1 MSYIPLMIDLSG
13 RKVVIVGGGRVAER
27 RVDALKGSEA
37 ILHVISP
44 EISEKLISLWRQ
56 GEFIWDKRSFEGE
69 EVLDATLVIAATNDS
84 KVNQAVMQHTDEA
97 SLLNMTG
104 AADQGT
110 VIFPGT
116 YRQGRLIL
124 SVSTEGASPML
135 VSRILSDFKSQYDAR
150 YEQYVDFL
158 YVCRKHLKKTSFSK
172 EEKNKWLSHLLS
184 DKYLETAYQAEIL
197 EWLKTLQ

>member
-1 MSYIPLMIDLSG
+1 MPYIPLMIDLAD
-13 RKVVIVGGGRVAER
+13 RKVVVAGGGRVAER
-27 RVDALKGSEA
+27 RLDVLKESEA
-37 ILHVISP
+37 ILHVVSP
-44 EISEKLISLWRQ
+44 EISEKMIALWRE
-56 GEFIWDKRSFEGE
+56 GKFSWHKRSFKRED
-69 EVLDATLVIAATNDS
+69 VLNAALVIAATNDS
-84 KVNQAVMQHTDEA
+84 EVNQAVMQHTGEDT
-97 SLLNMTG
+97 LLNMPG
-104 AADQGT
+104 AADHGT

-135 VSRILSDFKSQYDAR
+135 VSRILSDFKSLYDDR

-158 YVCRKHLKKTSFSK
+158 YVCRKLLKKSSFSK

-184 DKYLETAYQAEIL
+184 DKYLETEYQEEIL